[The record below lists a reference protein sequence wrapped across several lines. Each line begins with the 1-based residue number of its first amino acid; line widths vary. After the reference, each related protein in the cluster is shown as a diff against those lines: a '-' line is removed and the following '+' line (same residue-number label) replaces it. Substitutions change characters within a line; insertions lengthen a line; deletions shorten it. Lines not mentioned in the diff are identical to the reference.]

1 MVRNGENAPDI
12 YARLLLAWAQRREA
26 RSGVPVAESLR
37 RFRVRAGGDWT
48 RGRPENGAEGFF
60 QPLNE
65 GVDLDAPVRAVSI
78 TPRFAGQNPKI
89 LRKRFPAEVRQA
101 VLAEFNSPSGV
112 VNADTGWRVGMSG
125 ADFHEHLK
133 FSDADAVG
141 GLAQLE
147 AVAALPDLM
156 RNAKLVESYN
166 DKKNVFQIK
175 KMHRFQA
182 ALCMA
187 DKAYSVKLTVKEY
200 KNGELALD
208 TDTPL
213 RLYHHRLEKEM
224 PTGNSYKA
232 PIGVTHKPSAG
243 TPEYTL
249 RQLLEDVKDSEGNV
263 FFVADNALRQQKQ
276 TSFAK
281 DKYQTPDEA
290 FISGS
295 EAMNKVITQQTDVL
309 DAMFRPDV
317 GGISFYWGTPGTGS
331 KFKKGSGVAH
341 LIAHRNA
348 QGLDGEG
355 IARKMPEVL
364 AYGQISGR
372 QNATGGDRIF
382 ISYDNHTAVLS
393 LYRFGNRETWLVT
406 GWLDNN
412 SPDAQVKVNDS
423 TSATNIEPT
432 RFQSGDGAGDGQISI
447 QPLGSDGKPLF
458 HSAGNNSPRGS
469 ITPVDEGYLI
479 RLYDKADLSTM
490 LHETGHFFLLEME
503 QDIRA
508 GIADASTI
516 KDLAAIRRWLG
527 AQGDA
532 PLTRAQHEAFARGF
546 ERYLREGKAPSRELE
561 SIFARFRQWLVHLY
575 RKATSLD
582 VELNDDVRAVFNRM
596 LAAEQNGI
604 EFSSVKPEQSAVV
617 SARFKSKD
625 EFFLQRDGKA
635 PESTLFQP
643 MNSGVDPDL
652 KITALPVMEETGNTW
667 EYTKGKGRRD
677 IINTI
682 TGILKNDYTS
692 KEYEL
697 TRPGAEH
704 LINSALR
711 RGLGGLPHIAAV
723 RNIHNLFNISIPVEI
738 HADRKNQQD
747 VSKMHHFFA
756 PMLYREK
763 AAESIYAVH
772 ILVKE
777 YDGERRV
784 ELAGVQKLYDLQ
796 LEKKMPI
803 EILGARPYQTA
814 GGRPSQQT
822 SFQIPLRQLLE
833 GVNDSEGVPY
843 FPENS
848 SF

>member
-1 MVRNGENAPDI
+1 
-12 YARLLLAWAQRREA
+12 
-26 RSGVPVAESLR
+26 
-37 RFRVRAGGDWT
+37 
-48 RGRPENGAEGFF
+48 
-60 QPLNE
+60 
-65 GVDLDAPVRAVSI
+65 VSI
-78 TPRFAGQNPKI
+78 TPRFTGQNPKI
-89 LRKRFPAEVRQA
+89 LRKRFPNEVRQA

-156 RNAKLVESYN
+156 RNAKLVESYQ
-166 DKKNVFQIK
+166 DKKNVPNIK

-182 ALCMA
+182 ALCIA
-187 DKAYSVKLTVKEY
+187 DKAYSVKMTVKEY
-200 KNGELALD
+200 KNGSLELDAKA
-208 TDTPL
+208 PFKI
-213 RLYHHRLEKEM
+213 YHHRLEKEM
-224 PTGNSYKA
+224 PAGNSTA
-232 PIGVTHKPSAG
+232 LSHGDQPPQPSAG
-243 TPEYTL
+243 TSKYTL
-249 RQLLEDVKDSEGNV
+249 RQLLEDVKDSEGNI
-263 FFVADNALRQQKQ
+263 FFVADNALHQQKQ
-276 TSFAK
+276 TSFVK
-281 DKYQTPDEA
+281 DKYQTPGEA

-317 GGISFYWGTPGTGS
+317 GSISFYWGTPGTGS

-372 QNATGGDRIF
+372 QNATGGDRVF

-412 SPDAQVKVNDS
+412 SPDVQVKVNDS
-423 TSATNIEPT
+423 TSTTNIEPT
-432 RFQSGDGAGDGQISI
+432 RFQSGDGAGDRRISI

-582 VELNDDVRAVFNRM
+582 VKLNDDVRAVFNRM
-596 LAAEQNGI
+596 LTAEQDGVD
-604 EFSSVKPEQSAVV
+604 FSSVKSEQSAVV

-643 MNSGVDPDL
+643 VNSGVDPDL

-796 LEKKMPI
+796 LEKKMPVKHI
-803 EILGARPYQTA
+803 DARPYHTA
-814 GGRPSQQT
+814 GGHATQQA

-843 FPENS
+843 FPENN

>member
-1 MVRNGENAPDI
+1 MVRNGENAPDL
-12 YARLLLAWAQRREA
+12 YAHLLLAWAQRREA
-26 RSGVPVAESLR
+26 RSGVPVVESLR

-89 LRKRFPAEVRQA
+89 LRKRFPNEVRQA

-156 RNAKLVESYN
+156 RNAKLVESYQ
-166 DKKNVFQIK
+166 DKKNNPDIR

-182 ALCMA
+182 ALQIG
-187 DKAYSVKLTVKEY
+187 DTSYSVKLTVKEFEDGTLHIAQDNPI
-200 KNGELALD
+200 K
-208 TDTPL
+208 
-213 RLYHHRLEKEM
+213 LYHHRLEKEM
-224 PTGNSYKA
+224 PAGNSDTLRV
-232 PIGVTHKPSAG
+232 PGVNQPSAG
-243 TPEYTL
+243 TSKYTL
-249 RQLLEDVKDSEGNV
+249 RQLLEDVKDSEGNI
-263 FFVADNALRQQKQ
+263 FFVADKSLHQSDPARLRQNNV
-276 TSFAK
+276 TYPNNGREVGRVSPEIARTLRL
-281 DKYQTPDEA
+281 DKP
-290 FISGS
+290 GS
-295 EAMNKVITQQTDVL
+295 IVL
-309 DAMFRPDV
+309 DDKGLHHIEERHGKEIRGLGFANARDFVDRVLENVSAVYDVDGNGRKYDLVSRIMTPQGRVMIRLEFAQSGDYYSVATAGPMRPQYYDKK
-317 GGISFYWGTPGTGS
+317 TP
-331 KFKKGSGVAH
+331 
-341 LIAHRNA
+341 LWERA
-348 QGLDGEG
+348 QSNQLQE
-355 IARKMPEVL
+355 
-364 AYGQISGR
+364 
-372 QNATGGDRIF
+372 
-382 ISYDNHTAVLS
+382 
-393 LYRFGNRETWLVT
+393 
-406 GWLDNN
+406 
-412 SPDAQVKVNDS
+412 SPDAVS
-423 TSATNIEPT
+423 G
-432 RFQSGDGAGDGQISI
+432 QSGVLHQQQRADRQII
-447 QPLGSDGKPLF
+447 DTSDGGVNLRIADEDG
-458 HSAGNNSPRGS
+458 SSPRGS

>member
-89 LRKRFPAEVRQA
+89 LRKRFPNEVRQA

>member
-1 MVRNGENAPDI
+1 M
-12 YARLLLAWAQRREA
+12 
-26 RSGVPVAESLR
+26 AESLR

>member
-406 GWLDNN
+406 GCLDNN

>member
-803 EILGARPYQTA
+803 EIIGARPYQTA